1 MYICPICKERLSK
14 INNSYKC
21 ENNHSYD
28 IASSGYVNLL
38 NPGKRNNFKAG
49 DSKEMVR
56 ARTAFFESDA
66 YKPISTNLNR
76 IISRYG
82 NNVIVDAG
90 CGEGYYP
97 LNIAL
102 EFSKS
107 LVLGFDMTKFG
118 CEHAAKKA
126 RQENI
131 SYAFFAVANIFDL
144 PLPNNYAD
152 VVVSLFAPVADKEF
166 CRILKDDGYLIVVSA
181 GINHLDGLKRIL
193 YKDLYLNEDKRA
205 NYENFSLID
214 VINLK
219 YDTTILGNET
229 IKNLFTMTPYYHRTS
244 LEDKKK
250 LEDVNSLSTTIEVNY
265 LIYKKKND

>member
-1 MYICPICKERLSK
+1 MYICPICKQSLTK

-28 IASSGYVNLL
+28 VASSGYVNLL

-66 YKPISTNLNR
+66 YKPISDKLNF
-76 IISRYG
+76 IISQYS
-82 NNVIVDAG
+82 NDVIVDAG
-90 CGEGYYP
+90 CGEGYYS
-97 LNIAL
+97 LNTAI
-102 EFSKS
+102 EFPSS

-118 CEHAAKKA
+118 CEHASKKA
-126 RQENI
+126 RQKNL
-131 SYAFFAVANIFDL
+131 SNAFFSVANIFDL
-144 PLPNNYAD
+144 PLPSNCAN

-166 CRILKDDGYLIVVSA
+166 ARVLKSNGYLIVVSA
-181 GINHLDGLKRIL
+181 GVNHLDGLKSTL
-193 YKDLYLNEDKRA
+193 YKDLYLNEEKRT
-205 NYENFSLID
+205 NYEDFSLID

-219 YDTTILGNET
+219 YNATIQGNET

-244 LEDKKK
+244 LEDKEK
-250 LEDVNSLSTTIEVNY
+250 LESVETLFTTIEVNY
-265 LIYKKKND
+265 LIYKKND